1 MMLKILLSGGRD
13 SRSPTTRESANRFF
27 GIMDML

>member
-1 MMLKILLSGGRD
+1 MLKILLSGGRD
-13 SRSPTTRESANRFF
+13 SQSLTTRESVNRFF